1 MQELELYFMSKGEF
15 MLFDQYKSELIQE
28 INNLENESL
37 DKLVDAI
44 METYRKNKTVYVF
57 GNGGSAATASH
68 FQCDMGK
75 GTQVE
80 GQKRLRVLSLTDN
93 IAIMSAI
100 SNDISYD
107 DIFAYQLENLVEE
120 GDLVVGISASGNSEN
135 VIRAMKIAKQ
145 SNART
150 FAIVGF
156 DGGKMKELADQNIH
170 IRSYNYG
177 IVEDLH
183 LIINH
188 LTSQRIKEIRTH
200 E

>member
-1 MQELELYFMSKGEF
+1 
-15 MLFDQYKSELIQE
+15 MLFDDYKTELIQQ
-28 INNLENESL
+28 INELSNDSLNE
-37 DKLVDAI
+37 LVKSI

-68 FQCDMGK
+68 FQCDIGK

-80 GQKRLRVLSLTDN
+80 GQKRLKVLSLTDN

-100 SNDISYD
+100 SNDISYED
-107 DIFAYQLENLVEE
+107 VFAYQLENLVEE
-120 GDLVVGISASGNSEN
+120 DDLIIGISASGNSEN
-135 VIRAMKIAKQ
+135 VVRAMQLAK
-145 SNART
+145 SSKART

-156 DGGKMKELADQNIH
+156 GGGKMKEIADQHIH
-170 IRSYNYG
+170 IHSYNYG
-177 IVEDLH
+177 IVEDMH

-188 LTSQRIKEIRTH
+188 LASQRIKEIRTH

>member
-1 MQELELYFMSKGEF
+1 
-15 MLFDQYKSELIQE
+15 MLFDRYKMELMNE
-28 INNLENESL
+28 INNLSSDSL
-37 DKLVDAI
+37 NSLVEVI
-44 METYRKNKTVYVF
+44 LETYRKNKTVYVF

-68 FQCDMGK
+68 FQCDIGK

-80 GQKRLRVLSLTDN
+80 GQKRLKVLSLTDN

-107 DIFAYQLENLVEE
+107 DVFSYQLENLVEE
-120 GDLVVGISASGNSEN
+120 DDLIIGISASGNSEN
-135 VIRAMKIAKQ
+135 VVRAMKLAK
-145 SNART
+145 SARAKT

-156 DGGKMKELADQNIH
+156 DGGIMKKIADQHIH
-170 IRSYNYG
+170 IHSYNYG
-177 IVEDLH
+177 VVEDMH

-188 LTSQRIKEIRTH
+188 LTSQRIKEIRIH